1 MSAAGQLGP
10 PALVPTSNVSDAT
23 SLITALSHNTT
34 GDKTLSLSD
43 HSGAVAVAVALSNLL
58 LFAVALFVVSS
69 SSPNFIVDSVALFA

>member
-10 PALVPTSNVSDAT
+10 HLVPTSNVSDAT

-43 HSGAVAVAVALSNLL
+43 HSGAVAVALSNLL
-58 LFAVALFVVSS
+58 FAAVALFVVSS
-69 SSPNFIVDSVALFA
+69 SFPNFIVDSVALFA

>member
-1 MSAAGQLGP
+1 MSAAGQLVP
-10 PALVPTSNVSDAT
+10 HLVPTSNVSDAT

-43 HSGAVAVAVALSNLL
+43 HSGAVAVALSNLL
-58 LFAVALFVVSS
+58 LLAAVALFVVSS